1 MVVTTCED
9 RPTFAH
15 FAVVNHFDVQ
25 HNTWLITS
33 GSPLYCVCRSG
44 TLSATQ
50 EASLQQLVHFLD
62 AHLLPASHEKRGVA
76 LHVTTLLVQR
86 CPAECLPVALS
97 AVRNLCP

>member
-1 MVVTTCED
+1 VYV
-9 RPTFAH
+9 
-15 FAVVNHFDVQ
+15 
-25 HNTWLITS
+25 
-33 GSPLYCVCRSG
+33 LYCVCRSG